1 MPSIDVTVKRL
12 GPPQVSAG
20 SVVTYQVT
28 LSNTGFV
35 AAVIDQIEGAPNS
48 TVVAASNTIAACATP
63 ITLAPKSSQS
73 CFLFWRATQGD
84 SDVVEFTV
92 NIHLQ
97 GPLQSTAVLSESAI
111 VVVGGPN
118 DVRRH
123 LFLPLVKR

>member
-1 MPSIDVTVKRL
+1 
-12 GPPQVSAG
+12 
-20 SVVTYQVT
+20 

-118 DVRRH
+118 DVRRQ